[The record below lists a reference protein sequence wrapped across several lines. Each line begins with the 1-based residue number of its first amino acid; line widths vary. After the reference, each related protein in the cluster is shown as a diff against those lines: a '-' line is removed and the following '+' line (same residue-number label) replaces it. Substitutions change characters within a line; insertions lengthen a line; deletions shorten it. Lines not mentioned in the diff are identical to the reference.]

1 MADRNFLG
9 PVTTRE
15 YNIAT
20 QLLSLD
26 EQAGVQDALAVVA
39 QFGGPQVVT
48 EALAARV
55 AVREDAGKY
64 VRHTFSGAKTLQI
77 PGDATLGAL
86 DNGAVL
92 SGRVANTGSLTI
104 TGISGATVNAP
115 TATNVV
121 TANGSY
127 RLTKVAAN
135 TWDLAWS
142 N

>member
-1 MADRNFLG
+1 MSDRNFLG

-26 EQAGVQDALAVVA
+26 EQAAVLDAVAVVA
-39 QFGGPQVVT
+39 QFGAALVVT
-48 EALAARV
+48 DALAARV
-55 AVREDAGKY
+55 ATQLDAGKY
-64 VRHTFSGAKTLQI
+64 VRHTFSGAKTLQV
-77 PGDATLGAL
+77 PGDATMGAL
-86 DNGAVL
+86 DAGAVL
-92 SGRVANTGSLTI
+92 TGRVANTGSLTI
-104 TGISGATVNAP
+104 TGVSGATVNAP
-115 TATNVV
+115 VTTNVV